1 MRRFT
6 IQLTFLFLTFFLG
19 VAAYYFCYLP
29 FSSLEKTNLKAE
41 SSNVVTVQVSEKKED
56 EPKPS
61 EFYSVSPCRGTN
73 PFEYRREW
81 KAKGIIS
88 VGVLNSR
95 ISCGV
100 LPELSQTAGE
110 NVSGIVTADVLIDV
124 TGKVL
129 EVQVKNQLP
138 LVQKAVIRAARQT
151 RFEPYMLRGD
161 AHEARGVIM
170 YEFDGKGG
178 VQLYKFKRSVG

>member
-6 IQLTFLFLTFFLG
+6 IQLTFLFLTFFVG
-19 VAAYYFCYLP
+19 VAAYYFWYLP
-29 FSSLEKTNLKAE
+29 FSSLEKTNLNAE
-41 SSNVVTVQVSEKKED
+41 SSNVLSVQVSEKQEDKPKE
-56 EPKPS
+56 S
-61 EFYSVSPCRGTN
+61 EFYSISPCKDIN
-73 PFEYRREW
+73 QFEYRREW
-81 KAKGIIS
+81 KAKGTIS

-95 ISCGV
+95 VLCGV
-100 LPELSQTAGE
+100 LPELSQTAE
-110 NVSGIVTADVLIDV
+110 ESVSGIVTADVLIDV

-138 LVQKAVIRAARQT
+138 LLQKAIVRAARQT

-161 AHEARGVIM
+161 AHEARGIIM

-178 VQLYKFKRSVG
+178 VQLYKFKRSAG

>member
-6 IQLTFLFLTFFLG
+6 IKLTFLFLTFFVG

-29 FSSLEKTNLKAE
+29 FSSPEKTNLNAE
-41 SSNVVTVQVSEKKED
+41 SSNVVSVQVSEKQD
-56 EPKPS
+56 EPKAS
-61 EFYSVSPCRGTN
+61 EFYSVSPCKDAN

-81 KAKGIIS
+81 KAKGTIS

-95 ISCGV
+95 VSCGV
-100 LPELSQTAGE
+100 LPELSQTAEE
-110 NVSGIVTADVLIDV
+110 NVSGIVTADVVIDV

-129 EVQVKNQLP
+129 EVQVKKQLP
-138 LVQKAVIRAARQT
+138 LLQKAIVRAARQT

-161 AHEARGVIM
+161 AHEVRGVIM
-170 YEFDGKGG
+170 YELDGKGG
-178 VQLYKFKRSVG
+178 VQLYKFKRSAG